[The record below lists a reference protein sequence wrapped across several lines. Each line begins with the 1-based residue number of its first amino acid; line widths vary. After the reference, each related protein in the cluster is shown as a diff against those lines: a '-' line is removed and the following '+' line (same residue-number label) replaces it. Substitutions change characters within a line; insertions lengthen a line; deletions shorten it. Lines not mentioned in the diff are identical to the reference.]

1 MVSTSLPLQR
11 ELEIRVQ
18 ARTGRR
24 VRNLAVELIPEGV
37 VLKGHT
43 ISYHVKQ
50 LAQQEVCDFLPN
62 CRLEN
67 AIVVQAPHKGARW

>member
-11 ELEIRVQ
+11 ELEIRVH

-24 VRNLAVELIPEGV
+24 VRNLAVEVIPEGV

-43 ISYHVKQ
+43 ASYYVKQ
-50 LAQQEVCDFLPN
+50 LAQEEVCDVLPHV
-62 CRLEN
+62 RLHN
-67 AIVVQAPHKGARW
+67 AIVVQRANR